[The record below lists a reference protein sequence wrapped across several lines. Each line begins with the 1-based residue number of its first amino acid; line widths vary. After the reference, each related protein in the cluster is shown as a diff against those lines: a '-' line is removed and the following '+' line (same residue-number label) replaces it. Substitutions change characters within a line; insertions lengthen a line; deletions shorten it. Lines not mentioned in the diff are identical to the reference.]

1 MLFGGALKGP
11 ASKVP
16 ELAWWKNWSLSTRRK
31 RGSLLLFPNFPS
43 LVGDV
48 YHLVGGLEHELYF
61 PFHRKGIILPID
73 ELIFFKMVKITNQS
87 WFIPLWK
94 GTLEK
99 KLWRYARRIWFL
111 RLPDLI
117 LGEEL
122 RKPSINW
129 WWWWWWD
136 DDNHNGNGNDLP
148 TYHWCWPL
156 PFMLNHYHWC

>member
-1 MLFGGALKGP
+1 MPLKGQHP
-11 ASKVP
+11 RCPSWPGGRIEASLQG
-16 ELAWWKNWSLSTRRK
+16 ENAGHCCSSLTSLAWLEMYIIW
-31 RGSLLLFPNFPS
+31 
-43 LVGDV
+43 LVV
-48 YHLVGGLEHELYF
+48 WNMNCI
-61 PFHRKGIILPID
+61 FHFIEKGCHPPHWRTH
-73 ELIFFKMVKITNQS
+73 IFQDGYCITNQS

-148 TYHWCWPL
+148 TYHCWPL